1 MNLHIKCIPSFKR
14 KNTKICLTL
23 EWLGLTYK
31 IMVHSTRVYLLQP
44 IDKTT
49 VIKTQQCLNNSQT
62 NKQCNLS

>member
-1 MNLHIKCIPSFKR
+1 MNLHTKCIPSFKR
-14 KNTKICLTL
+14 KNAKICLTL
-23 EWLGLTYK
+23 EWLGLICK
-31 IMVHSTRVYLLQP
+31 IIVHSTRVDLLQP